1 MADSHPSHDAHHL
14 GAPPMHY
21 STSRRPSGASL
32 PAMPPTPATPSSYA
46 SWTSSPSDAMHHH
59 HMPHLPSSSAAVQPW
74 TSSAPPGHDVND
86 GLQSPPQMPQTPR
99 PSLRTR
105 CMPVI
110 RCPRPFR
117 IARLCRAPPASPR
130 SPAYRSVPR
139 PEGGLVVVSSAASS
153 GVRKPSSALAT
164 APVVYGAAYGAGN
177 AHAPPAVDAGCSRN
191 DGDAGAATSDDH
203 DDDDDD
209 DDALSDTEALLHP
222 SGRRRAAFGGDS
234 PTPGPGA
241 APSAN
246 PAATRAAKALHRRSR
261 SWTSNHESLTA
272 IDRNGTAGA
281 SSEQLLSDHWLQDH
295 RLNALAGAT
304 PPPPSSLLSHA
315 TPSDL
320 DLLSSMVGNTGAA
333 DASVASMS
341 LLDRQQAPS
350 PSRQRAGS
358 HRSLAPSTAPSRGPA
373 ISSAGGVVPTFDA
386 ATAPPRKASL
396 ASAAS
401 VGALFP
407 TPHAP
412 QIRPRSP
419 SSARYTSDT
428 EPGALELAIAAE
440 DEDNDED
447 GDANRYSV
455 PTGSLMTD
463 TDVEPLGFGPVPAAH
478 DSPVHPW
485 AHRVS
490 DPRPSPVR
498 GSGGASGSWT
508 SLPATTSMDPP
519 AVASASSMSLPD
531 TVHAAA
537 VAETPGSGRA
547 GPPVAAPRRALRH
560 APSAAGSART
570 VAPSLPH
577 VSPADVPRIIV
588 HVEPNLEL
596 GALGAV
602 LAGKYKP
609 KWKVIQAF
617 AQALFE
623 GLGCSWTAI
632 MRVQPLLRATGMS
645 PQHLMVMALY
655 IRRYLHARAA
665 GTAPPPAAP
674 PKSRVVH
681 VQGEDP
687 PLAMLRKGSATSS
700 VSRTSSR
707 TRRMLERFSLGGGS
721 VRGSAPTSPAIST
734 NARSPTI
741 GSPAAASSSVAADE
755 SMGLWDAVVRDERIR
770 AGGIWD
776 DGDDQEDG
784 PDPALDPATGVIS
797 VTRDELLARGQARLL
812 CVAAL
817 LSCKIMSDNCFT
829 AQAIAGIAPRES
841 VRSTADLVGYE
852 VHVVTGVQFDLAV
865 RRDELA
871 QLTRDFR
878 DTLSEQMVHRRRP
891 SSLMGPHGA
900 AMSPRTEAA
909 LVDDGSIMSAF
920 GVCDALLDLLVKTAA
935 VAGEPGEDISNAAF
949 IVQPPPPVPVAPVAN
964 GYPTSVPRSIAPA
977 DPVPVL
983 HPLRS
988 HPTESSL
995 AIAPPSGT
1003 AAHHHVPTGP
1013 ASGVPSTAAAT
1024 TAATTGS
1031 TPRYPGKDASLLA
1044 DMLRAQLSTT
1054 PAPADHMHHPH
1065 PQQHHTH
1072 AFSNSAT
1079 AGNTPVV
1086 GSAPTLQVH
1095 TPPLAHAPSRPS
1107 TPSHAVRPAGT
1118 AASTSTQLVTP
1129 VTQPRGART
1138 DLAIP
1143 SLTQV
1148 RAGSAASGSSL
1159 TGSNSTLDR
1168 PGSSSMSLL
1177 AAAAAAAAAA
1187 TTVHR
1192 HDPAVLDSVAA
1203 AAAAATGPAHSALA
1217 SILSLADAVEA
1228 SPLMRAPV
1236 AVVPPNVGGRSAASS
1251 RVGSAGPASPAT
1263 TGGGPVSARTQL
1275 QDLLLE
1281 HDAWMQAHREP
1292 AHEAVPN
1299 WPHCDRNVPAAL
1311 ILDDRVH
1318 QNPESTDPLR
1328 QPTTMAASSTTASVG
1343 TLLRNSKLAQF
1354 DRHLPQVYTSVNGH
1368 WGAVKAR
1375 IPARMPATYLTF
1387 RALDTKFQ
1395 VPDMRNAD
1403 GKVQTV
1409 RRLKE
1414 QLPYVVPSS
1423 YAAFTAQDAPG
1434 APPVTNLADLP
1445 RAELRSLIAS
1455 LPTGHVKNPA
1465 EWHKPLRVDNTPLR
1479 NMRSTAAPGSPHAPA
1494 GPVYTVHDTTSA
1506 ARDAAAALG
1515 SSVAAQAAATGDVPL
1530 VYGRML
1536 AQYRSKHAV
1545 GVAGIVGE
1553 VEGHSRPSKMLTKF
1567 EVDEATWDR
1576 RARPIL
1582 KLREIRSSL
1591 APTGVRTSRLTA
1603 ESRAQQRF
1611 GANGNRTP
1619 IAVQGIDGIRSLI
1632 QESVKHSKGRTAA
1645 AAAAASGGAVSGYTG
1660 PRPYVRYDSRARSNG
1675 EQQRPASAPQAP
1687 AESSD
1692 SS

>member
-1 MADSHPSHDAHHL
+1 MADSHPPPHDPHHL
-14 GAPPMHY
+14 GAPPLHY
-21 STSRRPSGASL
+21 SSSRRPSGASL
-32 PAMPPTPATPSSYA
+32 PTMPPTPATPSSYA

-59 HMPHLPSSSAAVQPW
+59 LPHLPSSSAAVQPW
-74 TSSAPPGHDVND
+74 TGSTLPGTAPHDAND

-130 SPAYRSVPR
+130 SPTYRSVPR

-164 APVVYGAAYGAGN
+164 APVVYGAAYGAGP
-177 AHAPPAVDAGCSRN
+177 PPADCGRH

-203 DDDDDD
+203 DDDDDDD

-222 SGRRRAAFGGDS
+222 SGRRRAAFGGAS

-272 IDRNGTAGA
+272 VNRNGTANA

-320 DLLSSMVGNTGAA
+320 DLPSSMAGTTGAA

-341 LLDRQQAPS
+341 LLDRQQAVVPS
-350 PSRQRAGS
+350 PRQRAGS

-373 ISSAGGVVPTFDA
+373 VSSAGGVAPTFDA

-401 VGALFP
+401 VGALFA

-440 DEDNDED
+440 DEDDDDDENV
-447 GDANRYSV
+447 NRYSV
-455 PTGSLMTD
+455 PTGSLMTV
-463 TDVEPLGFGPVPAAH
+463 TDVEPLGFGPSAAH
-478 DSPVHPW
+478 ESPVHPW

-498 GSGGASGSWT
+498 SGVASGSWT
-508 SLPATTSMDPP
+508 SLPATTTVMDPP

-531 TVHAAA
+531 TVHAA
-537 VAETPGSGRA
+537 TPGSARA

-674 PKSRVVH
+674 PRSRVVH

-734 NARSPTI
+734 NARSLTI

-755 SMGLWDAVVRDERIR
+755 SMGLWDVVVRDERIR

-841 VRSTADLVGYE
+841 VRGTADLVGFE

-891 SSLMGPHGA
+891 SSLMGPQGA
-900 AMSPRTEAA
+900 TMSPRTEAA

-949 IVQPPPPVPVAPVAN
+949 IVQPPPPAPVATAPAAN
-964 GYPTSVPRSIAPA
+964 GYQTSVPRSVAPPA
-977 DPVPVL
+977 EPHVPAL

-995 AIAPPSGT
+995 AIAPPSGSAT
-1003 AAHHHVPTGP
+1003 AAHHHVAAP

-1024 TAATTGS
+1024 AATGS

-1054 PAPADHMHHPH
+1054 TPAPANHHPH
-1065 PQQHHTH
+1065 PQHHAH
-1072 AFSNSAT
+1072 AFSTAAT

-1095 TPPLAHAPSRPS
+1095 TPPLAHAPSSRPS
-1107 TPSHAVRPAGT
+1107 TPSHAVRTAGT
-1118 AASTSTQLVTP
+1118 APSMATQLVTP
-1129 VTQPRGART
+1129 VTQPRGPRT

-1148 RAGSAASGSSL
+1148 RAGSSASGSSL
-1159 TGSNSTLDR
+1159 GGSNSTLDR

-1187 TTVHR
+1187 TSVHR

-1236 AVVPPNVGGRSAASS
+1236 AVVPNVGERSAASS

-1275 QDLLLE
+1275 QDLLQE
-1281 HDAWMQAHREP
+1281 HDAWMQAHRVP
-1292 AHEAVPN
+1292 GRPDSAVGG
-1299 WPHCDRNVPAAL
+1299 VYPAARGL
-1311 ILDDRVH
+1311 
-1318 QNPESTDPLR
+1318 E
-1328 QPTTMAASSTTASVG
+1328 
-1343 TLLRNSKLAQF
+1343 
-1354 DRHLPQVYTSVNGH
+1354 
-1368 WGAVKAR
+1368 
-1375 IPARMPATYLTF
+1375 
-1387 RALDTKFQ
+1387 
-1395 VPDMRNAD
+1395 
-1403 GKVQTV
+1403 
-1409 RRLKE
+1409 
-1414 QLPYVVPSS
+1414 
-1423 YAAFTAQDAPG
+1423 
-1434 APPVTNLADLP
+1434 
-1445 RAELRSLIAS
+1445 
-1455 LPTGHVKNPA
+1455 
-1465 EWHKPLRVDNTPLR
+1465 
-1479 NMRSTAAPGSPHAPA
+1479 
-1494 GPVYTVHDTTSA
+1494 
-1506 ARDAAAALG
+1506 
-1515 SSVAAQAAATGDVPL
+1515 
-1530 VYGRML
+1530 
-1536 AQYRSKHAV
+1536 
-1545 GVAGIVGE
+1545 
-1553 VEGHSRPSKMLTKF
+1553 
-1567 EVDEATWDR
+1567 
-1576 RARPIL
+1576 
-1582 KLREIRSSL
+1582 
-1591 APTGVRTSRLTA
+1591 
-1603 ESRAQQRF
+1603 
-1611 GANGNRTP
+1611 
-1619 IAVQGIDGIRSLI
+1619 
-1632 QESVKHSKGRTAA
+1632 
-1645 AAAAASGGAVSGYTG
+1645 
-1660 PRPYVRYDSRARSNG
+1660 
-1675 EQQRPASAPQAP
+1675 
-1687 AESSD
+1687 
-1692 SS
+1692 

>member
-1 MADSHPSHDAHHL
+1 MADSHPPPHYDPHHL

-21 STSRRPSGASL
+21 SSSRRPSGASL

-59 HMPHLPSSSAAVQPW
+59 LPHLPSSSATVQPW
-74 TSSAPPGHDVND
+74 TSNAPSGTVPRDVND
-86 GLQSPPQMPQTPR
+86 SLQSPPQMPQTPR

-153 GVRKPSSALAT
+153 GMRKPSSGLAT

-177 AHAPPAVDAGCSRN
+177 THAPPALGAECGRN
-191 DGDAGAATSDDH
+191 DGDGGAATSDDH
-203 DDDDDD
+203 DDDDD

-222 SGRRRAAFGGDS
+222 SGRRRAAFGGES
-234 PTPGPGA
+234 PTPA

-246 PAATRAAKALHRRSR
+246 PAATRAAMALHRRSR

-272 IDRNGTAGA
+272 VDRNGTAGA

-320 DLLSSMVGNTGAA
+320 DLPSSMAGTTGAA
-333 DASVASMS
+333 DASVASVASMS
-341 LLDRQQAPS
+341 LLDRQQAAAPS
-350 PSRQRAGS
+350 PRQRAGS

-373 ISSAGGVVPTFDA
+373 VSSAGGAVQTFDA

-440 DEDNDED
+440 DEDDDDED
-447 GDANRYSV
+447 VNRYSV
-455 PTGSLMTD
+455 PTGSLMTV
-463 TDVEPLGFGPVPAAH
+463 TDVEPLGFGPTAAH
-478 DSPVHPW
+478 ESPVHPW

-498 GSGGASGSWT
+498 GSGVASGSWT
-508 SLPATTSMDPP
+508 SLPATTIVDPP
-519 AVASASSMSLPD
+519 VVASASSMSLPD
-531 TVHAAA
+531 TVQAAAA
-537 VAETPGSGRA
+537 VADTPGSGRA

-665 GTAPPPAAP
+665 GTAPPPANP

-707 TRRMLERFSLGGGS
+707 TRRMLERFSLGGGGS
-721 VRGSAPTSPAIST
+721 MRGSAPTSPAIST
-734 NARSPTI
+734 NARSLTI
-741 GSPAAASSSVAADE
+741 GSPAASVAADE
-755 SMGLWDAVVRDERIR
+755 SMGLWDVVVRDERIR

-776 DGDDQEDG
+776 EGDDQEDG
-784 PDPALDPATGVIS
+784 PDPALDQATGVIS

-841 VRSTADLVGYE
+841 VRGTADLVGYE

-891 SSLMGPHGA
+891 SSLMGGA

-949 IVQPPPPVPVAPVAN
+949 IVQPPPPAPVAAVPAVN
-964 GYPTSVPRSIAPA
+964 GYPTSVPRSVTAPA
-977 DPVPVL
+977 ATDPAPAL

-988 HPTESSL
+988 HPTESSF
-995 AIAPPSGT
+995 AIAPPSGSAA
-1003 AAHHHVPTGP
+1003 AAHHHAVPP
-1013 ASGVPSTAAAT
+1013 ASGVSSTAAAT

-1054 PAPADHMHHPH
+1054 PAPADHHPH
-1065 PQQHHTH
+1065 PHPHQHQHH
-1072 AFSNSAT
+1072 AFSTAAT

-1095 TPPLAHAPSRPS
+1095 TPPLAHAPSSRPS
-1107 TPSHAVRPAGT
+1107 TPSHAVRLAT

-1138 DLAIP
+1138 DLTIP

-1159 TGSNSTLDR
+1159 GGGNSTLDR

-1177 AAAAAAAAAA
+1177 AAAAAATAAA

-1236 AVVPPNVGGRSAASS
+1236 AVVPSNVGGRSAASS

-1281 HDAWMQAHREP
+1281 HDAWMQAHRVP
-1292 AHEAVPN
+1292 GRPDSAV
-1299 WPHCDRNVPAAL
+1299 DGVYPAA
-1311 ILDDRVH
+1311 R
-1318 QNPESTDPLR
+1318 
-1328 QPTTMAASSTTASVG
+1328 
-1343 TLLRNSKLAQF
+1343 
-1354 DRHLPQVYTSVNGH
+1354 
-1368 WGAVKAR
+1368 
-1375 IPARMPATYLTF
+1375 
-1387 RALDTKFQ
+1387 
-1395 VPDMRNAD
+1395 
-1403 GKVQTV
+1403 
-1409 RRLKE
+1409 
-1414 QLPYVVPSS
+1414 
-1423 YAAFTAQDAPG
+1423 
-1434 APPVTNLADLP
+1434 
-1445 RAELRSLIAS
+1445 
-1455 LPTGHVKNPA
+1455 
-1465 EWHKPLRVDNTPLR
+1465 
-1479 NMRSTAAPGSPHAPA
+1479 
-1494 GPVYTVHDTTSA
+1494 
-1506 ARDAAAALG
+1506 
-1515 SSVAAQAAATGDVPL
+1515 
-1530 VYGRML
+1530 
-1536 AQYRSKHAV
+1536 
-1545 GVAGIVGE
+1545 GVE
-1553 VEGHSRPSKMLTKF
+1553 
-1567 EVDEATWDR
+1567 
-1576 RARPIL
+1576 
-1582 KLREIRSSL
+1582 
-1591 APTGVRTSRLTA
+1591 
-1603 ESRAQQRF
+1603 
-1611 GANGNRTP
+1611 
-1619 IAVQGIDGIRSLI
+1619 
-1632 QESVKHSKGRTAA
+1632 
-1645 AAAAASGGAVSGYTG
+1645 
-1660 PRPYVRYDSRARSNG
+1660 
-1675 EQQRPASAPQAP
+1675 
-1687 AESSD
+1687 
-1692 SS
+1692 

>member
-1 MADSHPSHDAHHL
+1 MADSHPPPHHDPHHL
-14 GAPPMHY
+14 GAPPLHY
-21 STSRRPSGASL
+21 SSSRRPSGASL

-59 HMPHLPSSSAAVQPW
+59 LPHHPASASVQPW
-74 TSSAPPGHDVND
+74 TGSALSGTAPHHDAND

-139 PEGGLVVVSSAASS
+139 PEGGLVVVSSSAASS
-153 GVRKPSSALAT
+153 GARKPSSALAT
-164 APVVYGAAYGAGN
+164 APVVYGTAYGAGP
-177 AHAPPAVDAGCSRN
+177 PPAAEADCGRH
-191 DGDAGAATSDDH
+191 DGDTGAALSDDH

-222 SGRRRAAFGGDS
+222 SGRRCAAFGGDS

-241 APSAN
+241 AASAN

-272 IDRNGTAGA
+272 VDRNGTAGA

-320 DLLSSMVGNTGAA
+320 DLPSSMAGTTGAA

-341 LLDRQQAPS
+341 LLDRQAQHVPS

-373 ISSAGGVVPTFDA
+373 VSSAGGVVPTFDA

-401 VGALFP
+401 IGALFP

-440 DEDNDED
+440 DEDDDDENV
-447 GDANRYSV
+447 NRYSV
-455 PTGSLMTD
+455 PTGSLMTV
-463 TDVEPLGFGPVPAAH
+463 TDVEPLGFGPIPAAH
-478 DSPVHPW
+478 ESPVHPW

-490 DPRPSPVR
+490 DPRPSPPVR
-498 GSGGASGSWT
+498 GSGVASGSWT
-508 SLPATTSMDPP
+508 SLPATTIMDPP
-519 AVASASSMSLPD
+519 VVATASSMSLPD

-537 VAETPGSGRA
+537 ATTPGSARA

-665 GTAPPPAAP
+665 GTAPPPASP
-674 PKSRVVH
+674 PRSRVVH

-687 PLAMLRKGSATSS
+687 PLAMLRKGSAASS

-707 TRRMLERFSLGGGS
+707 TRRMLERFSLGGSS
-721 VRGSAPTSPAIST
+721 VRGSVPSSPAIST

-741 GSPAAASSSVAADE
+741 GSPAAGSSSVAADE
-755 SMGLWDAVVRDERIR
+755 SMGLWDVVVRDERVR

-784 PDPALDPATGVIS
+784 PDPAWDPTTGMIS

-841 VRSTADLVGYE
+841 VRGTADLVGYE

-865 RRDELA
+865 HRDELA

-891 SSLMGPHGA
+891 SSLMGPHGGA

-949 IVQPPPPVPVAPVAN
+949 IVQPPPPAPVAAAAPAVN
-964 GYPTSVPRSIAPA
+964 GYPSSVPRSVAAPAA

-995 AIAPPSGT
+995 AIAPPSGSAAVAA
-1003 AAHHHVPTGP
+1003 AAHHVVPP

-1044 DMLRAQLSTT
+1044 DMLCAQLSAT
-1054 PAPADHMHHPH
+1054 PAPADHLHHPH
-1065 PQQHHTH
+1065 PQQHHAH
-1072 AFSNSAT
+1072 AFSNAAT

-1095 TPPLAHAPSRPS
+1095 TPPLAHAPSSSRPS
-1107 TPSHAVRPAGT
+1107 TPSHAVRT
-1118 AASTSTQLVTP
+1118 ATAPSTGTQLVTP
-1129 VTQPRGART
+1129 VTQPRGTRT

-1159 TGSNSTLDR
+1159 GGSNSTLDR

-1236 AVVPPNVGGRSAASS
+1236 AVVPSNVGRSAASS

-1281 HDAWMQAHREP
+1281 HDAWMQAHR
-1292 AHEAVPN
+1292 VPG
-1299 WPHCDRNVPAAL
+1299 R
-1311 ILDDRVH
+1311 
-1318 QNPESTDPLR
+1318 
-1328 QPTTMAASSTTASVG
+1328 
-1343 TLLRNSKLAQF
+1343 
-1354 DRHLPQVYTSVNGH
+1354 
-1368 WGAVKAR
+1368 
-1375 IPARMPATYLTF
+1375 
-1387 RALDTKFQ
+1387 
-1395 VPDMRNAD
+1395 PD
-1403 GKVQTV
+1403 
-1409 RRLKE
+1409 
-1414 QLPYVVPSS
+1414 S
-1423 YAAFTAQDAPG
+1423 
-1434 APPVTNLADLP
+1434 
-1445 RAELRSLIAS
+1445 
-1455 LPTGHVKNPA
+1455 
-1465 EWHKPLRVDNTPLR
+1465 
-1479 NMRSTAAPGSPHAPA
+1479 
-1494 GPVYTVHDTTSA
+1494 
-1506 ARDAAAALG
+1506 
-1515 SSVAAQAAATGDVPL
+1515 
-1530 VYGRML
+1530 
-1536 AQYRSKHAV
+1536 AV
-1545 GVAGIVGE
+1545 G
-1553 VEGHSRPSKMLTKF
+1553 
-1567 EVDEATWDR
+1567 
-1576 RARPIL
+1576 
-1582 KLREIRSSL
+1582 
-1591 APTGVRTSRLTA
+1591 GVY
-1603 ESRAQQRF
+1603 
-1611 GANGNRTP
+1611 P
-1619 IAVQGIDGIRSLI
+1619 
-1632 QESVKHSKGRTAA
+1632 
-1645 AAAAASGGAVSGYTG
+1645 AASGV
-1660 PRPYVRYDSRARSNG
+1660 
-1675 EQQRPASAPQAP
+1675 E
-1687 AESSD
+1687 
-1692 SS
+1692 